1 MSDKSIQANSSDMKT
16 RHFDRIGNGGITF
29 TELGFGTAPLGNLY
43 RAVSD
48 EDANATLEAAWATG
62 CRYYDTAPLYGLGL
76 SETRLNPFLRGKKRD
91 DYVLSSKV
99 GRIMRAC
106 PPEERTGIGKFFD
119 TPSRREV
126 YDYSYDG
133 VMRSFEASLERLG
146 VDRIDILFVHDV
158 DIFTHGSKEASDQRI
173 EEFMRSG
180 YYGLLS
186 LRDQGVIK
194 AFGGGI
200 NEWQV
205 AQTLAERGDF
215 DLFLLAGRY
224 TLLEQEA
231 LQSFL
236 PLCQK
241 RGIGIV
247 LGGPYNSGIL
257 ATGPKPG
264 AYYNYSEAPQDILD
278 RVARIEAVCKR
289 HGVRLI
295 EAALQFPLL
304 HPSVVSVIPGGQRP
318 SEVESN
324 RVAARREAAG
334 SALGRPQA
342 GRPDARRCA
351 DGIDGLPTRL
361 ASGQKKSRAS
371 PAFLISEKKKGLS

>member
-1 MSDKSIQANSSDMKT
+1 MNI
-16 RHFDRIGNGGITF
+16 RHFDRIGNGGIDF

-43 RAVSD
+43 REVSD
-48 EDANATLEAAWATG
+48 EDADATLKAAWDAG
-62 CRYYDTAPLYGLGL
+62 IRYFDTAPLYGLGL

-91 DYVLSSKV
+91 DYVLSTKI
-99 GRIMRAC
+99 GRLLAVC
-106 PPEERTGIGKFFD
+106 PPEQRTGIGKFFD

-158 DIFTHGSKEASDQRI
+158 DIFTHGSKEAADRRI
-173 EEFMRSG
+173 EEFMTSG
-180 YYGLLS
+180 YYGLLA

-231 LQSFL
+231 LESFL
-236 PLCQK
+236 PLCEK

-264 AYYNYSEAPQDILD
+264 AYYNYDAAPQDVLD
-278 RVARIEAVCKR
+278 RVARIEAVCTR
-289 HGVRLI
+289 HGVKLI
-295 EAALQFPLL
+295 EAALNFPLL
-304 HPSVVSVIPGGQRP
+304 PPVRRLGHSRRP
-318 SEVESN
+318 
-324 RVAARREAAG
+324 ARR
-334 SALGRPQA
+334 
-342 GRPDARRCA
+342 AR
-351 DGIDGLPTRL
+351 
-361 ASGQKKSRAS
+361 SRRTAH
-371 PAFLISEKKKGLS
+371 